1 MGQSLLSII
10 SYTTF
15 RVHKNILKEFQ
26 RVLFWGINSS
36 CKRDVTNSYIRCSE
50 RLIFVGCH
58 ALHMFKWH
66 GVAVDVGLTRPQPW

>member
-10 SYTTF
+10 SYTIF